1 MFGVWETKTM
11 SEIISY
17 KCPNCGGPLIFD
29 PKKQKYAC
37 EYCLSEFT
45 QKETADGEQKEPEAG
60 KKKKRAE
67 SLCFIPA
74 PAAAPRS

>member
-1 MFGVWETKTM
+1 M

-60 KKKKRAE
+60 KKKRGRRACA
-67 SLCFIPA
+67 LYLPQL
-74 PAAAPRS
+74 RRRDRNG